1 MTPQRVRGCG
11 WPTSSALETLAAANT
26 AATRRM
32 SPSAPSRAPLLSD
45 ARFCRV
51 LHGSSYLL
59 GACSPKHRGAR
70 CSSSSSVDLWHPRRF
85 RGPTRRI
92 DQRSI
97 KCIDVICFTPAT
109 GLSNAQ
115 LTSCEA
121 NEIVQFQIL
130 QHPITSRS
138 ARVVRWKCPPSR
150 QTCQTSLSR
159 RRASP
164 SRTSRASSSLHWK
177 ARDDI
182 LACARRRRSV

>member
-1 MTPQRVRGCG
+1 MTPRRVRGCG
-11 WPTSSALETLAAANT
+11 WPTSSALETLAAATT
-26 AATRRM
+26 AGTRRM

-130 QHPITSRS
+130 QHPITSRF
-138 ARVVRWKCPPSR
+138 ARVVRWKCPPPHAKPAKLL
-150 QTCQTSLSR
+150 CLV
-159 RRASP
+159 A
-164 SRTSRASSSLHWK
+164 
-177 ARDDI
+177 
-182 LACARRRRSV
+182 ARRPRAHAALPPRFTGRRK

>member
-1 MTPQRVRGCG
+1 MRGCG
-11 WPTSSALETLAAANT
+11 WPTSSALETLAAATT
-26 AATRRM
+26 AGTRRM

-138 ARVVRWKCPPSR
+138 ARVVRWKCPPPLTPNLPNFSVSSPR
-150 QTCQTSLSR
+150 VALAHTPRFLLASLEGEG
-159 RRASP
+159 
-164 SRTSRASSSLHWK
+164 
-177 ARDDI
+177 DDI